1 MLSIIIPTLDEE
13 KYLPILLSQIK
24 KQSFSDYEIIV
35 ADGGSTDKTVEI
47 AKSFDCKVTNG
58 GLPAKGRNEGAK
70 IARGEIFLFLDS
82 DNIYLPEKFLEKL
95 IFEFEKRNLGVA
107 SFPIYPAGN
116 WFDKIAYF
124 FYNSWTKISQNF
136 LPHATNSVLVK
147 KEVFEKIGG
156 FNEEIKIGEDHD
168 FARRAAKISKF
179 GFIET
184 EPVLTSI
191 RRFEKDGRIKTY
203 LKYLVAGIYMLFFGP
218 IKKEIFKYRFDD
230 LGKNDKIKNMKIIE
244 GQKFELKTPLLKAP
258 KMRFWKSKV
267 FIISLIILVSF
278 VFGLIGGFFSAS
290 YYLPK
295 INEFL
300 GKFHLQLLSPQ
311 AIEKEKIIEK
321 TPDYTPQTSQE
332 EATIKVVN
340 EVSPAVVSIIITKD
354 LPVFEEYY
362 VSPFEEF
369 FGQPFFEFKIPQY
382 EQKGTQKQEIGGGT
396 GFIVSED
403 GMILTNGH
411 VVSDKDADYT
421 VLTNDGK
428 KYPAKVLARDS
439 IRDLAVI
446 KIEGE
451 KIVDNQGKL
460 ILKPFPTVKLGDSDK
475 LQIGQTVI
483 AIGNA
488 LGEFRN
494 TVSVGVISGL
504 GRTVTASGG
513 GMIETLEDVI
523 QTDAAINKG
532 NSGGPLLN
540 LKGEVIGVNFAMA
553 QQAESIGFTI
563 PINKAKKDIEQV
575 KTSGKIVYPFLG
587 VRYALINEEI
597 QKENN
602 LPVDYG
608 VWVQKGTGGEAAIFP
623 GSPAEKVGLK
633 EGDIILEFNGEKITT
648 ENSLAKIIMKYN
660 PGDKVS
666 LKILKEGQEKIVEV
680 ILEERSE

>member
-1 MLSIIIPTLDEE
+1 MPE
-13 KYLPILLSQIK
+13 LPKI
-24 KQSFSDYEIIV
+24 E
-35 ADGGSTDKTVEI
+35 
-47 AKSFDCKVTNG
+47 
-58 GLPAKGRNEGAK
+58 LPK
-70 IARGEIFLFLDS
+70 
-82 DNIYLPEKFLEKL
+82 
-95 IFEFEKRNLGVA
+95 
-107 SFPIYPAGN
+107 
-116 WFDKIAYF
+116 
-124 FYNSWTKISQNF
+124 
-136 LPHATNSVLVK
+136 
-147 KEVFEKIGG
+147 
-156 FNEEIKIGEDHD
+156 
-168 FARRAAKISKF
+168 
-179 GFIET
+179 
-184 EPVLTSI
+184 
-191 RRFEKDGRIKTY
+191 
-203 LKYLVAGIYMLFFGP
+203 
-218 IKKEIFKYRFDD
+218 
-230 LGKNDKIKNMKIIE
+230 
-244 GQKFELKTPLLKAP
+244 LKAP
-258 KMRFWKSKV
+258 KFRFPRFWQNRVFWTIILTV
-267 FIISLIILVSF
+267 FISAIFGF
-278 VFGLIGGFFSAS
+278 VFGTISGNYFYSEIRDEFSKFNIQ
-290 YYLPK
+290 LPELK
-295 INEFL
+295 I
-300 GKFHLQLLSPQ
+300 S
-311 AIEKEKIIEK
+311 EKEKPVEK
-321 TPDYTPQTSQE
+321 EPVYIPQTSQE
-332 EATIKVVN
+332 EAVIKVVK

-382 EQKGTQKQEIGGGT
+382 KQKGTQKQEIGGGT
-396 GFIVSED
+396 GFIISED

-428 KYPAKVLARDS
+428 KYPARVLARDS

-451 KIVDNQGKL
+451 KTIDNQGKL
-460 ILKPFPTVKLGDSDK
+460 NLKSFPPLKLGDSDK

-563 PINKAKKDIEQV
+563 PINKAKKDIKQV
-575 KTSGKIVYPFLG
+575 KTLGKIVYPFLG
-587 VRYALINEEI
+587 TRYVLINEEI

-608 VWVQKGTGGEAAIFP
+608 AWVQKGEGGEAAIFP
-623 GSPAEKVGLK
+623 GSAAEKIGLK
-633 EGDIILEFNGEKITT
+633 EEDIILEFNGEKITL
-648 ENSLAKIIMKYN
+648 ENTLAKIIMKYN
-660 PGDKVS
+660 PGDIIT
-666 LKILKEGQEKIVEV
+666 LKILREGKEKIFE
-680 ILEERSE
+680 LTLGERSE